1 MRLSNDIPVGSV
13 ILIPYTE
20 RHKSTVIPATPHLM
34 RGRRESS
41 NPLFPP

>member
-1 MRLSNDIPVGSV
+1 MRLSNDITIERV

-34 RGRRESS
+34 RGLSDKPE
-41 NPLFPP
+41 